1 MDLYKSIAFL
11 TKKNKIQKFPKKK
24 RKEKNEL
31 EIRMQ
36 KGKYI

>member
-24 RKEKNEL
+24 KEKNEL